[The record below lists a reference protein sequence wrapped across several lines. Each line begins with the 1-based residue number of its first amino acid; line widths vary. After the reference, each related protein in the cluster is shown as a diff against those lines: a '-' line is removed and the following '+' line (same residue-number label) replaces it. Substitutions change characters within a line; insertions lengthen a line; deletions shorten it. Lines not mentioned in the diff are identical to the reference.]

1 MFSRRD
7 FVRSLSLM
15 VGTSGGLSGIE
26 VARALAKDSASP
38 PPVEPWEDGL
48 RTGGAPGTLEF
59 WYFDTVMDDGSTA
72 GFNFFTRPPTELAG
86 PLAPQVSLNIGRPD
100 QRRTREVIPFHANK
114 FSASRDH
121 CDVRIGPNRASGT
134 LVDGFGRY
142 EISLT
147 GKETAAELVFRGQVP
162 AWRPGPRDGE
172 LKPGIVF
179 AWLPFIPYGSV
190 EGTLTYDGAVH
201 RVRGNGYHDH
211 NWMNV
216 DMTKLVDHWY
226 WGRAYTE
233 HYRLVFVQ
241 VVGQPETLGRVPVSA
256 FLVARDSSIELGDY
270 GIGIPLTLREADLAK
285 GPGGR
290 SYPNVL
296 DFDWTGSRGRVRLAL
311 RNPKFIEWFPVGSD
325 GGWYYRWKAELEL
338 AVDLDGKHVVERG
351 VAVYERL
358 LLH

>member
-1 MFSRRD
+1 MFTRGD
-7 FVRSLSLM
+7 FVRLMSLLA
-15 VGTSGGLSGIE
+15 GTSAMGAAPS
-26 VARALAKDSASP
+26 

-86 PLAPQVSLNIGRPD
+86 PLKPRVSINIGRPD
-100 QRRTREVIPFHANK
+100 LRRVREVVDYRADEFFA
-114 FSASRDH
+114 ARDH

-142 EISLT
+142 EINLT
-147 GKETAAELVFRGQVP
+147 GKETAANLVFHGGVP

-190 EGTLTYDGAVH
+190 EGTLTYDGTVH
-201 RVRGNGYHDH
+201 RVRGTGYHDH

-216 DMTKLVDHWY
+216 DMTKIVDHWY
-226 WGRAYTE
+226 WGRAYTKN
-233 HYRLVFVQ
+233 YRLVFVQ
-241 VVGQPETLGRVPVSA
+241 VFGRPEALGRAPISA
-256 FLVARDSSIELGDY
+256 LLVARDSTIMLGDF
-270 GIGIPLTLREADLAK
+270 GQGIPLTLREADFAT
-285 GPGGR
+285 GPGDR
-290 SYPNVL
+290 TYPKAL
-296 DFDWTGSRGRVRLAL
+296 DFDWAGSQGRVHLAL
-311 RNPKFIEWFPVGSD
+311 REPKFIEWFPVGS
-325 GGWYYRWKAELEL
+325 GWYYRWKSELEL
-338 AVDLDGKHVVERG
+338 TVDLDGSHVVDSG
-351 VAVYERL
+351 IAIYERL